1 MRNATNESLNI
12 RENNAECT
20 ALIDNQTAYVA
31 KPKCHNGGE
40 IEQLQD

>member
-1 MRNATNESLNI
+1 VKCDKQKS
-12 RENNAECT
+12 ENSRKQAERT
-20 ALIDNQTAYVA
+20 ALIDNQTASVA